1 MKDGSFLQAMEGCD
15 TVHHIAS
22 PFLSPS
28 QIKDW
33 LRECV
38 EPALR
43 EMRNVLESV
52 NQCQTVRQAMAISN
66 GIWLGLWV
74 VGLTG
79 LAGFVDNSTDSYRS
93 SPHKASGSL
102 LCLSFHY
109 DTPYQFSANKII
121 CYRAEHINKSIFA
134 PRVHPSHNPQLV

>member
-1 MKDGSFLQAMEGCD
+1 MEDGSFLQAMEGCD

-28 QIKDW
+28 QIKVG

-43 EMRNVLESV
+43 GTRNLLESV
-52 NQCQTVRQAMAISN
+52 NQCQAVRQAMAISN

-74 VGLTG
+74 VDLTG
-79 LAGFVDNSTDSYRS
+79 LAGFTDNSAESYSS
-93 SPHKASGSL
+93 SPHKASASPSL
-102 LCLSFHY
+102 CTLTS
-109 DTPYQFSANKII
+109 
-121 CYRAEHINKSIFA
+121 
-134 PRVHPSHNPQLV
+134 

>member
-1 MKDGSFLQAMEGCD
+1 MKDDSFLQAMEGCD

-28 QIKDW
+28 QIKDG

-43 EMRNVLESV
+43 GTRNVLESV
-52 NQCQTVRQAMAISN
+52 NQCQTVRQAMAISS

-93 SPHKASGSL
+93 SPHRASGSL
-102 LCLSFHY
+102 LCVSFHY
-109 DTPYQFSANKII
+109 DTPYQFSAKKIHLLQSRTYQQINI
-121 CYRAEHINKSIFA
+121 CSNST
-134 PRVHPSHNPQLV
+134 S